1 MKITLRQ
8 LQIFEAV
15 VHTGSVTAAADL
27 VAISQPAAS
36 QALRELEALLGR
48 PLFRRHGKRLQI
60 TPQARNLLP
69 QARAVLSQIDQIES
83 MGSSDELSG
92 SLHLATSVS
101 IGNYLLPKQMAS
113 FSQQHPQIRFNLDI
127 GNTQSVIQQL
137 LTGKA
142 EVGFIEGYCQHAELT
157 VEPWLQDELVVFGSA
172 KEERSSELSW
182 EELAES
188 NWVMREGGSGTRTIL
203 EQAISEQLTQLK
215 VSLSL
220 THMEAVKQAVIH
232 QMGLGCLSRMAV
244 SQELEAGHIRLYKT
258 PLKLNRNL
266 LIVTPKGSALTQN
279 AQCFVDQC
287 RSLSSEEISNNKHIN
302 S

>member
-69 QARAVLSQIDQIES
+69 QARAVLSQIEQIES
-83 MGSSDELSG
+83 MGGSDELSG
-92 SLHLATSVS
+92 SLHLAASVS
-101 IGNYLLPKQMAS
+101 IGNYLLPKQIAE
-113 FSQQHPQIRFNLDI
+113 FKHAHPNIRFNLDI

-142 EVGFIEGYCQHAELT
+142 EVGFIEGYCQHSELH
-157 VEPWLQDELVVFGSA
+157 VEHWLEDELAVFGSA
-172 KEERSSELSW
+172 KETLSDQLSW
-182 EELAES
+182 EQLSQA
-188 NWVMREGGSGTRTIL
+188 NWVMRESGSGTRNIL
-203 EQAISEQLTQLK
+203 EQAIGSEIPQLNI
-215 VSLSL
+215 VLSL
-220 THMEAVKQAVIH
+220 AHMEAVKQAVIH
-232 QMGLGCLSRMAV
+232 QMGLGCLSKLAIT
-244 SQELEAGHIRLYKT
+244 QELQAGLINVYKT
-258 PLKLNRNL
+258 PLKLNRSL
-266 LIVTPKGSALTQN
+266 LIVTPKGTELTQN
-279 AQCFVDQC
+279 AKRFVEQCQVV
-287 RSLSSEEISNNKHIN
+287 SLTV
-302 S
+302 

>member
-60 TPQARNLLP
+60 TPQAKNLLP
-69 QARAVLSQIDQIES
+69 QARAVLSQINQIES
-83 MGSSDELSG
+83 MGTADNLSG
-92 SLHLATSVS
+92 PLHIASSVS
-101 IGNYLLPKQMAS
+101 IGNYLLPKEMAT
-113 FSQQHPQIRFNLDI
+113 FSQKHKNIRFNLDI

-142 EVGFIEGYCQHAELT
+142 EVGFIEGHCQHSELT
-157 VEPWLQDELVVFGSA
+157 IEPWLQDELVVFGST
-172 KEERSSELSW
+172 KENRPKQLGYDD
-182 EELAES
+182 LANL
-188 NWVMREGGSGTRTIL
+188 NWVMREAGSGTRTIL
-203 EQAISEQLTQLK
+203 EQAISEQSIQLNI
-215 VSLSL
+215 VLSL
-220 THMEAVKQAVIH
+220 THMEAVKQTVINC
-232 QMGLGCLSRMAV
+232 MGIGCLSTLALCH
-244 SQELEAGHIRLYKT
+244 ELDAGLIRIYET
-258 PLKLNRNL
+258 PLKLKRNL
-266 LIVTPKGSALTQN
+266 LIVTPKETTLTQN

-287 RSLSSEEISNNKHIN
+287 RSLTLINNSQN
-302 S
+302 E